1 MNFEFLVR
9 AEFELISEKYYDNGI
24 GNATEKSTDPQKK
37 DMQRDYKAGPE
48 KKGSPRCHFK
58 ARVTPAR
65 GDRFGCG
72 RERERREWIE
82 EEEEEE
88 AEEERTRSLISSF
101 LGKCRNEKS
110 ERLREY
116 RATVA

>member
-1 MNFEFLVR
+1 MNFEFLVC
-9 AEFELISEKYYDNGI
+9 AEFEMKSEKYYDNGI
-24 GNATEKSTDPQKK
+24 GNATEESTGPKK
-37 DMQRDYKAGPE
+37 KICSAITSGPR
-48 KKGSPRCHFK
+48 KKKRSPRSHFK
-58 ARVTPAR
+58 AR

-82 EEEEEE
+82 EEE
-88 AEEERTRSLISSF
+88 RTRSLISSF
-101 LGKCRNEKS
+101 LGRCRNEKS